1 MKPIPID
8 ELIELYYEKNMS
20 AEDIAKITGGSPQT
34 VRNRI
39 YSYYKNTN
47 IKKPEKPRTGKK
59 QKSRNTK
66 QRISLEELAKE
77 YESGTSAAELGKRY
91 EVSTGTVYEWLKDY
105 YNKSGIKRQTQIER
119 SGHDIKDYVSPE
131 EILNLRKT
139 KSVNEIAEMY
149 NRKPITIYK
158 IIQRYREKNGII
170 DNQMLDDQLMDILMN
185 GSTIASWET
194 KEPNELIRKRM
205 NERLLKLKF
214 VVEHADFV
222 DDEFVADKNFME
234 IIKILENPQ
243 IMFPGMKYK
252 QDIMEYLNED
262 GICEKGNIDNMKK
275 DPFIFNQNPDL
286 ATYILSSFNLS
297 YGEYDLKE
305 WERMKNAFRNKIEM
319 YFSRIHVL
327 EKNQDERIS
336 GKQFELDEK

>member
-1 MKPIPID
+1 
-8 ELIELYYEKNMS
+8 
-20 AEDIAKITGGSPQT
+20 
-34 VRNRI
+34 
-39 YSYYKNTN
+39 
-47 IKKPEKPRTGKK
+47 
-59 QKSRNTK
+59 
-66 QRISLEELAKE
+66 
-77 YESGTSAAELGKRY
+77 
-91 EVSTGTVYEWLKDY
+91 
-105 YNKSGIKRQTQIER
+105 
-119 SGHDIKDYVSPE
+119 
-131 EILNLRKT
+131 
-139 KSVNEIAEMY
+139 
-149 NRKPITIYK
+149 
-158 IIQRYREKNGII
+158 
-170 DNQMLDDQLMDILMN
+170 
-185 GSTIASWET
+185 
-194 KEPNELIRKRM
+194 
-205 NERLLKLKF
+205 
-214 VVEHADFV
+214 
-222 DDEFVADKNFME
+222 ME